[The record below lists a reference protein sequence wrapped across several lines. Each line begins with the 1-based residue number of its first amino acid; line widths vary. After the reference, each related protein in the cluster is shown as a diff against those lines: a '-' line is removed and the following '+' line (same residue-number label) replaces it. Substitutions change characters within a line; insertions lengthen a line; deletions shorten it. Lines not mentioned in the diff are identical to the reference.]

1 MATNGTFTAVN
12 LSQLPP
18 PQVVEVLDFEK
29 IVSEIIADFKARQEA
44 AGQPY
49 TSVVEADPAYK
60 MAQAAAYRE
69 MIVRAR
75 VNESAKAVMLAYAVD
90 ADLDNIGA
98 NTGVTRLVVQEA
110 DPTTI
115 PPTPRIMESNDDYR
129 ARIQLA
135 PEAYT
140 TAGSEGSY
148 QYHTRSANGKIKDAQ
163 VLSPAPTQVLVY
175 ISNRDGN
182 GEATMDM
189 VADVRAALNAKTV
202 RPLTDK
208 VTVMSAVAVNYSIS
222 AQLQIYDGPD
232 PSVVIAAARKAAQA
246 YADDQRKIG
255 YDITLAGIIA
265 ALKQPGVHDVKMITP
280 TANVVIGDGQVG
292 YCTSITVTQAVLNV

>member
-18 PQVVEVLDFEK
+18 PQVVETLSFEAILADVL
-29 IVSEIIADFKARQEA
+29 ADFKARQIA

-49 TSVVEADPAYK
+49 TAVVEADPAYK
-60 MAQAAAYRE
+60 MAETAAYRE

-75 VNESAKAVMLAYAVD
+75 INESAKAVMLAYAVD
-90 ADLDNIGA
+90 GDLDNIGA
-98 NTGVTRLVVQEA
+98 NTGVERLVVQEA

-163 VLSPAPTQVLVY
+163 VLSPAPTEVLIY
-175 ISNRDGN
+175 ISSRDGN
-182 GEATMDM
+182 GEASLDM
-189 VADVRAALNAKTV
+189 VADVRKALSAKTV

-208 VTVMSAVAVNYSIS
+208 VTVMSASAVNYAIV
-222 AQLQIYDGPD
+222 AELQIYDGPD
-232 PSVVIAAARKAAQA
+232 PSVVMAAAKQAARD
-246 YADDQRKIG
+246 YADAQRRIG
-255 YDITLAGIIA
+255 YDITLSGIIG
-265 ALKQPGVHDVKMITP
+265 ALQRPGVHKVVMVAP
-280 TANVVIGDGQVG
+280 TADVVIGEGQVG
-292 YCTSITVTQAVLNV
+292 YCTSITVTQAALNV